1 MEEGLTQTTESL
13 NVFHQIETSV
23 DDVVEKVESV
33 TTAISYIEEISS
45 SVTESVQQVQTLA
58 TQAAD
63 GASDTSAATEQQLA
77 ANEEISSNAQFLADL
92 AEKLQNEVSH
102 FKI

>member
-1 MEEGLTQTTESL
+1 MS
-13 NVFHQIETSV
+13 NKFNH
-23 DDVVEKVESV
+23 
-33 TTAISYIEEISS
+33 
-45 SVTESVQQVQTLA
+45 LA